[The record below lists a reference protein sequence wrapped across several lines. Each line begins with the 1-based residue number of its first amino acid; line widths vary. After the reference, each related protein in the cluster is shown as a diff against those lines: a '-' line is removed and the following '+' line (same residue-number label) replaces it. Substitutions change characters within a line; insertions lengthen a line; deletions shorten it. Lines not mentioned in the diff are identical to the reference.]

1 MVTITL
7 NYYKFVLCIFK
18 NLLSSFLTP
27 QIKTVESPK
36 PAAVCGH
43 YDYYYAQ
50 LDLLRK
56 RAHEPSY
63 HCVPQKDTG
72 VEKESQSPSPGQ
84 W

>member
-1 MVTITL
+1 MV
-7 NYYKFVLCIFK
+7 
-18 NLLSSFLTP
+18 
-27 QIKTVESPK
+27 ERPK
-36 PAAVCGH
+36 LAAVCGH
-43 YDYYYAQ
+43 YNYYYAQ

-72 VEKESQSPSPGQ
+72 VEENYSQEESHGPSPRQ